1 MDVLAREY
9 HDALQSYNGHLL
21 AATISPVAPP
31 HFLNR
36 LDTIRYASDSDAV
49 QNDVGYSLT
58 KHARRA
64 ISKEDRQVLELWSEI
79 YTCYWHTLNALVAAQ
94 VPNNIRPD
102 WSRVYDLWKEL
113 ANTVIRGFTSGVLEN
128 WALPVLYMA
137 GRHLRI
143 FAIKADETK
152 INTEGELGVD
162 MGGLQD
168 DIAGDFGK
176 NKTLEDAA
184 RVINRMFTLC
194 ISDRY
199 VEITKCFGFIQES
212 RKSVSRLL
220 SSNITQGPTRRIP
233 QMGPL
238 LHRQPPLQDLL

>member
-36 LDTIRYASDSDAV
+36 LDTIRYASDADSV

-79 YTCYWHTLNALVAAQ
+79 YTCYWHTLNALTAAQ
-94 VPNNIRPD
+94 APNHGRPD
-102 WSRVYDLWKEL
+102 WSKVYELWKEL
-113 ANTVIRGFTSGVLEN
+113 ANTVIRGFTAGVLEN

-137 GRHLRI
+137 GRHLRV

-152 INTEGELGVD
+152 KNTEGELGVV

-176 NKTLEDAA
+176 NKMLEDAA

-199 VEITKCFGFIQES
+199 VDTIKCLCSNTFP
-212 RKSVSRLL
+212 RKYVFKLL
-220 SSNITQGPTRRIP
+220 SSNITEP
-233 QMGPL
+233 
-238 LHRQPPLQDLL
+238 H

>member
-36 LDTIRYASDSDAV
+36 LDTIRYASDSESI

-79 YTCYWHTLNALVAAQ
+79 YTCYWHTLNAIIAAQ
-94 VPNNIRPD
+94 AQNSTRPD
-102 WSRVYDLWKEL
+102 WSKVYELWKEL
-113 ANTVIRGFTSGVLEN
+113 ANTVIRGFTTGVLEN

-137 GRHLRI
+137 GRHLRV

-152 INTEGELGVD
+152 KNTEGELGVD

-199 VEITKCFGFIQES
+199 VDSIQCLVFNLVS
-212 RKSVSRLL
+212 RKNVCQML
-220 SSNITQGPTRRIP
+220 SSNVTQSSTRRIP
-233 QMGPL
+233 
-238 LHRQPPLQDLL
+238 